1 MGGAVPG
8 VVGIVSVRVDGLREA
23 ISGTVIIGSMDGCP
37 IVIDASSSSKSSLVA
52 INGGCRERHQTKK
65 ARQHEYVITGN
76 SQLREG
82 IILVDILT
90 QPRIDPV
97 GQKNVHVNQLANTF

>member
-37 IVIDASSSSKSSLVA
+37 VVIDASSSSKSSLVA

-65 ARQHEYVITGN
+65 ARQHEYVINNPG
-76 SQLREG
+76 
-82 IILVDILT
+82 LT
-90 QPRIDPV
+90 Q
-97 GQKNVHVNQLANTF
+97 LARRMYMLINWQTPSESAVCSGHWNFGFQ